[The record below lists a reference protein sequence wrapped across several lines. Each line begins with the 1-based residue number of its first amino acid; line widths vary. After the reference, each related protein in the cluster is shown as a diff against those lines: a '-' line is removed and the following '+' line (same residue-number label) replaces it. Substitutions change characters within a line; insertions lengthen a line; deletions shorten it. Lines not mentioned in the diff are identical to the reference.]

1 MKKAQWIQQTHLF
14 RANEYICSRCGA
26 SSRKPNRTCLLCKS
40 DMAKIKYEPSW
51 VDEAEG
57 LSALLDDDW

>member
-1 MKKAQWIQQTHLF
+1 MKTASWTQQTHLF
-14 RANEYICSRCGA
+14 RPDEYVCSSCKASSKKLYKECPNCGA
-26 SSRKPNRTCLLCKS
+26 RMKKG
-40 DMAKIKYEPSW
+40 KYEPSW